1 MPVAAQ
7 EQYHEADLAND
18 KIAAECCGGG
28 GRWPKEAM
36 LCMITTPEGKVT
48 LANQSKLGAKWQSL
62 QKLGLKVA
70 YVLPTQACL
79 QKALAG
85 GLAKALDTPLEEG
98 FDQQLMAQ
106 LTERFSGLLGLA
118 RKAGALTPGVDNILT
133 ALKKD
138 HVRYVFKAT
147 DSGKNADKVSTLAQ
161 AIEIHVFELLT
172 KDQFS
177 AATAWPNCAVV
188 ALTGKQKSFE
198 DLAPFATAIQALAK
212 TTKPT
217 I

>member
-1 MPVAAQ
+1 MAYQ

-18 KIAAECCGGG
+18 KTAADCCGGG

-62 QKLGLKVA
+62 QKLGLEVA
-70 YVLPTQACL
+70 FVLPSETYL
-79 QKALAG
+79 QRALDGGLEKALG
-85 GLAKALDTPLEEG
+85 VPLAKG

-188 ALTGKQKSFE
+188 GLTGKQKSFE
-198 DLAPFATAIQALAK
+198 DLALFAAAIEELAK
-212 TTKPT
+212 ITKPT
-217 I
+217 T